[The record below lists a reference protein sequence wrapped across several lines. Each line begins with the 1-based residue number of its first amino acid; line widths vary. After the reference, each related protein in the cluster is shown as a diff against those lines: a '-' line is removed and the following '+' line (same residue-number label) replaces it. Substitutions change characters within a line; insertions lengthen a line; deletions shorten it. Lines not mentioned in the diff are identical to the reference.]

1 MGSTADS
8 LDQMDST
15 MGDMDS
21 YQQDLFSVRCPF
33 IAGRSTDSALHY
45 DTTSVMSELLRVLPL
60 S

>member
-15 MGDMDS
+15 MGDMDN

-33 IAGRSTDSALHY
+33 IAAVVLTQRY
-45 DTTSVMSELLRVLPL
+45 TTTPL
-60 S
+60 A